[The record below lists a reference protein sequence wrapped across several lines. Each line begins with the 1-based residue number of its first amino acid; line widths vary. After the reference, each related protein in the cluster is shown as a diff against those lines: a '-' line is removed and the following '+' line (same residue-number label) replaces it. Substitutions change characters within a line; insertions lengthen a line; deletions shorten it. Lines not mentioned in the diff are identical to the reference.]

1 MSQKYI
7 LVVDDDPD
15 LVETVAMMLESKG
28 CEVGR
33 AYDGIEGEESIKE
46 RRPDLVI
53 LDIMMPRKDGY
64 VLCNE
69 MKAKEETRDIPVV
82 LLTAV
87 GEAVPSTRY
96 SHADG
101 MATEADDYIPKPI
114 ETEIHFLLCLP
125 RRQRQIFTPLI
136 KKNIPEATVAEI
148 GSAARFTMNGPHFGD
163 RHGIAYKLFTA
174 LEQAG
179 VDLLGLGC
187 SIASITGVV
196 ASDSIEATTAAIRT
210 CFEVP
215 CVIDRNFHS

>member
-28 CEVGR
+28 CEVGK
-33 AYDGIEGEESIKE
+33 AYDGIEGQESIKE

-64 VLCNE
+64 VLCAE
-69 MKAKEETRDIPVV
+69 LKADEDTRDIPVI

-101 MATEADDYIPKPI
+101 MATEADEYIPKPI
-114 ETEIHFLLCLP
+114 DTEGLW
-125 RRQRQIFTPLI
+125 
-136 KKNIPEATVAEI
+136 
-148 GSAARFTMNGPHFGD
+148 SAV
-163 RHGIAYKLFTA
+163 TA
-174 LEQAG
+174 L
-179 VDLLGLGC
+179 L
-187 SIASITGVV
+187 
-196 ASDSIEATTAAIRT
+196 
-210 CFEVP
+210 
-215 CVIDRNFHS
+215 